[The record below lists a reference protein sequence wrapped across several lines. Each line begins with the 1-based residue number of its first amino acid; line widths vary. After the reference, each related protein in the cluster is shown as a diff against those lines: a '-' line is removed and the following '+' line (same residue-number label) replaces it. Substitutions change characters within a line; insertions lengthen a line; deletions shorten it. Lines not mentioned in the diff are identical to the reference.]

1 MELGVFLYLSL
12 YIVMNISVFLQ
23 VLKEGD
29 LGKNVNRL
37 AESGSIAVPLV
48 VDAAKRG
55 EEVIVKEVIKVAD
68 REENVRK
75 RETLRKGSEGDEVR
89 VMQVYLQVKVS

>member
-1 MELGVFLYLSL
+1 
-12 YIVMNISVFLQ
+12 MNISVFLQ

-48 VDAAKRG
+48 IDAAKRG